1 MLRPVLSPKLHK
13 LALDLYKLES
23 DLSPNKGRLAALPVT
38 IAVSLLHIKEPL
50 NKALF

>member
-38 IAVSLLHIKEPL
+38 IGTSEKLLKKSLLV
-50 NKALF
+50 